1 MYLAHLNWQQA
12 KRAFAKDDLV
22 AIIPIGST
30 EQHGP
35 VGPLGT
41 DFLIPDYF
49 AKQIEKRTEVLIVPT
64 VPFGIATH
72 HVEFSG
78 TIDIGFDGLYA
89 VIKGIVDGLSR
100 HGVKKFVFLNGH
112 GGNTPALDKVALEAN
127 KKGCLCAQIDWWS
140 LAPMLNSA
148 WKGGHGDGQEVSMI
162 MAIDENLI
170 NKDDLMET
178 KVNHLSDKLKNIHL
192 NAVDFKGATI
202 KVIRSVDKVVNSGG
216 YGGSDSYSAN
226 KQWGEEMKVALL
238 DYIVDFV
245 NEFKSVKL

>member
-1 MYLAHLNWQQA
+1 MY
-12 KRAFAKDDLV
+12 
-22 AIIPIGST
+22 
-30 EQHGP
+30 
-35 VGPLGT
+35 
-41 DFLIPDYF
+41 
-49 AKQIEKRTEVLIVPT
+49 
-64 VPFGIATH
+64 
-72 HVEFSG
+72 
-78 TIDIGFDGLYA
+78 
-89 VIKGIVDGLSR
+89 
-100 HGVKKFVFLNGH
+100 FLNGH

-226 KQWGEEMKVALL
+226 KQWGEDMKVALL